1 MFFVGNAV
9 SMQPTTDKK
18 TEIDSLLSRAK
29 QCQLE
34 LNLLSGFEYAVK
46 ASTLSEK
53 INYSKGKTTSYL
65 YIAQIL
71 CGLGDYNKTLK
82 YLKLAEKEK
91 YLVDNPQLHSE
102 LHRIRGRAYGSMD
115 LYQASI
121 QEFKKGEKYIKFINE
136 EKKRNYLQSQVYEN
150 LSFIYSKQNKSDSAI
165 YFLNKNRELIESMD
179 ESFVY
184 RNKINL
190 YSMLGMEYSAHEQ
203 YDSTHYYL
211 NQALSL
217 CHKYEYPYTSWIY
230 QKWGQMEE
238 LRGNHDGALEYYYKG
253 LENLSYTGIKN
264 ELLDTYISIADIYL
278 QKGETDSFNYYR
290 EKIDTLKLELAS
302 VNANVL
308 DNALQIL
315 IEEEQ
320 TKNIKRVQKIILAI
334 GIFTSIV
341 LIFIFIWWIV
351 TTKRHKKLISK
362 KENEVV
368 ELEKKIN
375 DDSAKNVIKLAMNN
389 DNTFLNV
396 FNEVYP
402 NFFPALNNTCPNLI
416 GSELQFCA
424 LIYLNFSSKDIAS
437 ILYVE
442 HRSVQIRKSRLR
454 KKLNIDSDTDLH
466 QFMKSLDKQP

>member
-217 CHKYEYPYTSWIY
+217 CHKYIKSGD
-230 QKWGQMEE
+230 KW
-238 LRGNHDGALEYYYKG
+238 
-253 LENLSYTGIKN
+253 KN
-264 ELLDTYISIADIYL
+264 
-278 QKGETDSFNYYR
+278 
-290 EKIDTLKLELAS
+290 
-302 VNANVL
+302 
-308 DNALQIL
+308 
-315 IEEEQ
+315 
-320 TKNIKRVQKIILAI
+320 
-334 GIFTSIV
+334 
-341 LIFIFIWWIV
+341 
-351 TTKRHKKLISK
+351 
-362 KENEVV
+362 
-368 ELEKKIN
+368 
-375 DDSAKNVIKLAMNN
+375 
-389 DNTFLNV
+389 
-396 FNEVYP
+396 
-402 NFFPALNNTCPNLI
+402 
-416 GSELQFCA
+416 
-424 LIYLNFSSKDIAS
+424 
-437 ILYVE
+437 
-442 HRSVQIRKSRLR
+442 
-454 KKLNIDSDTDLH
+454 
-466 QFMKSLDKQP
+466 